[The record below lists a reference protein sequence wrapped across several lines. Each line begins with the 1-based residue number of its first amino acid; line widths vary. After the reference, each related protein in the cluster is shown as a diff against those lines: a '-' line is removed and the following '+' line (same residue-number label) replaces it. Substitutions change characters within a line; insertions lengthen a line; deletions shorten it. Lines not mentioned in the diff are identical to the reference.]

1 KSALPNK
8 AMKRLERI
16 RSEQGGVN
24 GRVPAP
30 RGAGV
35 SDGAVRH
42 LSDQV
47 AVSYRALSA
56 RRAARESAP
65 APVQAPAP
73 EPGPRSPAM
82 PSATLPA
89 EKPVEVEI
97 RQGGGGR

>member
-1 KSALPNK
+1 
-8 AMKRLERI
+8 MKRLERI

-24 GRVPAP
+24 GRGPAP

-56 RRAARESAP
+56 RRAARESAT

-73 EPGPRSPAM
+73 EPGSRRPAM
-82 PSATLPA
+82 PSAALPA